1 MSSTSLRLFLVAAVL
16 AFSARSSPGQE
27 SPRTLRDVLAAVERD
42 NSTLVAARLD
52 ADALAFRRAQ
62 VSALPDPTAGVT
74 YQPVPLLTARGSQ
87 RTQWRVEQMIP
98 YPGKL
103 RLQGEVADLSA
114 DVTRHEADVLAA
126 DLFLEAKEAYYDL
139 YHAQRL
145 TELVLAFR
153 DDLRAFE
160 EAATSRYEVGQGA
173 QQAVL
178 QAQVEKNRM
187 AQQLVDLEVRRRSA
201 AAKLAR
207 LTNQPGSASHFETT
221 ELVAPELPEV
231 PYDALVDLSVRERSE
246 MAALEAAAV
255 RAEAETEL
263 SRKQLLPDFGV
274 SLTYFDIARADA
286 LPMGGG
292 RDALAV
298 GVSVKLP
305 LQRGS
310 KRARIA
316 ESEVRSRQIDA
327 RRQALLAEIETRVDD
342 LLYALQQ
349 EQRTLDLYDRTLL
362 PQADATVEAT
372 LSAYTTG
379 RTDFLNLLDAER
391 TMFSL
396 RTGRADALIRYLKA
410 AVRLER
416 ALGITSLDDLSDLI
430 GTQNARME

>member
-1 MSSTSLRLFLVAAVL
+1 MVSTPLRLFFVAAVL
-16 AFSARSSPGQE
+16 AVSARSSPGQE
-27 SPRTLRDVLAAVERD
+27 GPRTLRDVLSAIEHD
-42 NSTLVAARLD
+42 NSTLVAARLEAD
-52 ADALAFRRAQ
+52 ADAFRGAQ
-62 VSALPDPTAGVT
+62 VSVLPDPTAGVT
-74 YQPVPLLTARGSQ
+74 YQPLPVLTARGSQ

-103 RLQGEVADLSA
+103 RLHGQVADLSA
-114 DVTRHEADVLAA
+114 AVTRLEADVLAA

-145 TELVLAFR
+145 KELVLAFR
-153 DDLRAFE
+153 DDLRTFE
-160 EAATSRYEVGQGA
+160 DAATSRYEVGQGA

-178 QAQVEKNRM
+178 QAQVEKNRLE
-187 AQQLVDLEVRRRSA
+187 QQLVDLEVRRRSA
-201 AAKLAR
+201 ASTLAR
-207 LTNQPGSASHFETT
+207 LTNQPGSASHFETI
-221 ELVAPELPEV
+221 ELAAPDLPDV
-231 PYDALVDLSVRERSE
+231 PYDVLVKLSARERSE
-246 MAALEAAAV
+246 MAALEAASAQ
-255 RAEAETEL
+255 ASAETEL
-263 SRKQLLPDFGV
+263 SRMQLLPDFGV

-327 RRQALLAEIETRVDD
+327 RREALLADIQTRIDD

-391 TMFSL
+391 TTFSL
-396 RTGRADALIRYLKA
+396 RAGRADALIRYLKA
-410 AVRLER
+410 TARLER
-416 ALGITSLDDLSDLI
+416 ALGITSLDDLSDHI
-430 GTQNARME
+430 GSQNAQTE